1 MVGSPLHTHNLS
13 RFHIGIFQQTE
24 DCEVGSRHVQVHLIF
39 KYIHYV
45 TDHRCTYARHQ
56 LTWVTKCCVVVHNI
70 SGSSE
75 WNLLHITCLAPRF
88 WNRSEIFWKFVD
100 PSYQHHSI

>member
-45 TDHRCTYARHQ
+45 TDHRCTYVRHQ

-75 WNLLHITCLAPRF
+75 
-88 WNRSEIFWKFVD
+88 
-100 PSYQHHSI
+100 

>member
-1 MVGSPLHTHNLS
+1 MLGSPYHTHKLS

-24 DCEVGSRHVQVHLIF
+24 DCEVGSCHVQVHLIL

-45 TDHRCTYARHQ
+45 TDQRCTYLRNQ
-56 LTWVTKCCVVVHNI
+56 ITWVTRFCVAVQNI
-70 SGSSE
+70 SGFSE

-88 WNRSEIFWKFVD
+88 WNDSEIFWKFVD
-100 PSYQHHSI
+100 PCY